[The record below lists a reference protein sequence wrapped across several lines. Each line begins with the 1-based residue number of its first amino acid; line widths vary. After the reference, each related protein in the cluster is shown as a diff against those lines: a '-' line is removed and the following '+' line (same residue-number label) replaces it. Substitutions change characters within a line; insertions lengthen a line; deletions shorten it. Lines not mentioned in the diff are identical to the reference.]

1 MWAKPEMRKQAVMLL
16 SGVPF
21 ERFIW
26 RAYTACRSC
35 VPEAVLPPAAARART
50 YDRLTVEIAR
60 RALSRGGNSIDVGA
74 HYGSILKE
82 LVRLSPAGAHWA
94 FEPIPH
100 LARQLRK
107 GFPAV
112 TVSELALSD
121 YTGSTEFRFLPGSPA
136 YSSLIARPHVEA
148 GQLVRCLPVQ
158 VRPLDDCIPEQ
169 VPIAF
174 IKIDVEG
181 AEPEVL
187 RGAARLLRRDQ
198 PVVVF
203 ESAPVQVADC
213 AEALA
218 DAGLHLWF
226 LADYLA
232 GRRRAL
238 ADLLSTGR
246 ERGEYYY
253 VASRD

>member
-1 MWAKPEMRKQAVMLL
+1 MRKQAVMLL
-16 SGVPF
+16 SGLPF
-21 ERFIW
+21 ERFVW
-26 RAYTACRSC
+26 RTYAACRARI
-35 VPEAVLPPAAARART
+35 PEAVLPPAAARART

-60 RALSRGGNSIDVGA
+60 RVLSGGGSSVDIGA

-82 LVRLSPAGAHWA
+82 LVKASPAGSHWA

-107 GFPAV
+107 GFPGV

-136 YSSLIARPHVEA
+136 YSSLIARPQVES
-148 GQLVRCLPVQ
+148 GQLVRRLRVQ
-158 VRPLDDCIPEQ
+158 VRQLDECIPEQ

-203 ESAPVQVADC
+203 ESGPAQVADC

-218 DAGLHLWF
+218 GAGLHIWF

-232 GRRRAL
+232 GRRRTL
-238 ADLLSTGR
+238 ADVLSTGR
-246 ERGEYYY
+246 ARGEYYY
-253 VASRD
+253 VASKD

>member
-1 MWAKPEMRKQAVMLL
+1 VWTKPEVRKQAVTLV
-16 SGVPF
+16 SGAPF

-26 RAYTACRSC
+26 RTYNACRSC
-35 VPEAVLPPAAARART
+35 IPAAALPPAAARARA
-50 YDRLTVEIAR
+50 YDRMTVEIAR
-60 RALSRGGNSIDVGA
+60 RALSGSGNSIDVGA

-82 LVRLSPAGAHWA
+82 LVRISPAGSHWA

-100 LARQLRK
+100 LARQLHK

-112 TVSELALSD
+112 MVCQLALSD

-136 YSSLIARPHVEA
+136 YSSLIARPQVEA
-148 GQLVRCLPVQ
+148 GQLVRSLRVL
-158 VRPLDDCIPEQ
+158 VRQLDDCIPEQ

-187 RGAARLLRRDQ
+187 RGAAGLLRRDH

-203 ESAPVQVADC
+203 ESAPARVAEC
-213 AEALA
+213 ADTLA
-218 DAGLHLWF
+218 GAGLHLWF

-232 GRRRAL
+232 GRRREL
-238 ADLLSTGR
+238 PELLTTGR

-253 VASRD
+253 VASKD